1 MVDWHTCVN
10 TGRTFSAIVTECVKQ
25 VALAISISPS
35 SSDKTLS
42 DARSLESVAIA
53 KDAEA
58 LAFTPQPL
66 AFALTCW
73 YQRNKRV
80 LSHISFK
87 KCLQRGTTCKGRE
100 LTV

>member
-1 MVDWHTCVN
+1 MKFYPERKFIFEIMCSIVEWVLDVVDYHTCVN

-66 AFALTCW
+66 AFALTCG
-73 YQRNKRV
+73 Y
-80 LSHISFK
+80 
-87 KCLQRGTTCKGRE
+87 
-100 LTV
+100 